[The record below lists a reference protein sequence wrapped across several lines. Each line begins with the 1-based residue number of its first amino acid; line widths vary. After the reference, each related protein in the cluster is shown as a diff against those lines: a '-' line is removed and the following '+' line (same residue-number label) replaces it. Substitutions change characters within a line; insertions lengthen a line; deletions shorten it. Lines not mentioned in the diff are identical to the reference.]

1 MTAAIGRPL
10 PRLRRVLSLRSG
22 RVHMVPLALRTH
34 GHTGIVQPDPG
45 GKIGARLG
53 LPAMQ
58 RRSAVLRSRLY
69 GRSGLGVDAEAA
81 SARSRMVGAQ
91 GAPPSSNIK
100 DLNAQTSLKANIAGK
115 GYLPAVTNTS
125 RLIPIFATP
134 KSRHR
139 FRMIFEPARRLLVP
153 LARPPAR
160 AIDWMPVIAPRVL
173 RAILIGPSNEK
184 TGPGRELPTGGR
196 P

>member
-1 MTAAIGRPL
+1 M
-10 PRLRRVLSLRSG
+10 
-22 RVHMVPLALRTH
+22 
-34 GHTGIVQPDPG
+34 
-45 GKIGARLG
+45 
-53 LPAMQ
+53 
-58 RRSAVLRSRLY
+58 
-69 GRSGLGVDAEAA
+69 
-81 SARSRMVGAQ
+81 GAQ